1 MGRVVLL
8 ALRRRASWTLMFWRA
23 ALESRGPTLTFKLC
37 GEGLGS
43 QLLLLP
49 QLVRLSVVHCADISK
64 PRKLSS
70 ISVRLQWDLDS
81 N

>member
-1 MGRVVLL
+1 
-8 ALRRRASWTLMFWRA
+8 MFWRA

-37 GEGLGS
+37 GERSGS
-43 QLLLLP
+43 ELSLLP

-64 PRKLSS
+64 ARNLSS
-70 ISVRLQWDLDS
+70 ISCEIAVGDLDS